1 MRNVSLIVVAALA
14 VASAGLLA
22 QGRSRAGTGNP
33 VSESLRRQWNGVS
46 RNIAKSADM
55 MPESDYGFRPVD
67 TVRTFGQIIAH
78 VAGANYLIC
87 SAAKGEK
94 KSPYAEDEFEKTLT
108 AKADIVKA
116 LTESL
121 AYCDGQFTALDD
133 KSGTELVAMPFGMP
147 KTARAGALMMNIGHM
162 NEHYGNLV
170 TYFRIKGMVPP
181 SSQTA
186 PAPTPKPRKP

>member
-1 MRNVSLIVVAALA
+1 MRKMSWIVAAAMA

-22 QGRSRAGTGNP
+22 QGTSRAGTGNP
-33 VSESLRRQWNGVS
+33 VSESLRRQWRSVS
-46 RNIAKSADM
+46 KNIAASADM
-55 MPESDYGFRPVD
+55 MPEGNYSFKPVD
-67 TVRTFGQIIAH
+67 SVRTFGQVVAH
-78 VAGANYLIC
+78 VAGANYLLC

-108 AKADIVKA
+108 AKADIIKA
-116 LTESL
+116 LTASL
-121 AYCDGQFTALDD
+121 MYCDGQFTALDD
-133 KSGTELVAMPFGMP
+133 KSGAELVAMPFGIP

-181 SSQTA
+181 SSQTG
-186 PAPTPKPRKP
+186 PAPTPKRNP

>member
-1 MRNVSLIVVAALA
+1 MRKMSWIVAAAMA

-33 VSESLRRQWNGVS
+33 VSESLRRQWASVS
-46 RNIAKSADM
+46 KNITQSAEM
-55 MPESDYGFRPVD
+55 MPESGYGFKPVD
-67 TVRTFGQIIAH
+67 TVRTFGQVVAH
-78 VAGANYLIC
+78 VAGANYLLC

-94 KSPYAEDEFEKTLT
+94 KPPYAEDEFEKTLT
-108 AKADIVKA
+108 AKADIVRA
-116 LTESL
+116 LTASL
-121 AYCDGQFTALDD
+121 VYCDGQFTALDD
-133 KSGTELVAMPFGMP
+133 KSGTELVDLPFGMP

-181 SSQTA
+181 SSQTRSA
-186 PAPTPKPRKP
+186 PAPRRNP

>member
-1 MRNVSLIVVAALA
+1 MRKMSWIVAAAMA

-33 VSESLRRQWNGVS
+33 ISESLRRQWNSVS
-46 RNIAKSADM
+46 KNIAASAEM
-55 MPESDYGFRPVD
+55 MPESNYGFKPVD
-67 TVRTFGQIIAH
+67 TVRTFGQVVAH

-94 KSPYAEDEFEKTLT
+94 KSPYTEDEFEKTLT

-116 LTESL
+116 LTASL
-121 AYCDGQFTALDD
+121 VYCDGQFTALDD
-133 KSGTELVAMPFGMP
+133 KSGAELVAMPFGMP
-147 KTARAGALMMNIGHM
+147 KTARAGALMMNVGHM

-181 SSQTA
+181 SSQTG
-186 PAPTPKPRKP
+186 PAATPRRNP